1 MRKTTDTTLSAEVP
15 APTDTAPWRIVAAR
29 EIAVKLRD
37 RNFIISTVT
46 TLAIFAISIGVSFLL
61 SGREDTTTIG
71 VATPE
76 AAVVVDDARAASG
89 ASDSAVP
96 EVDLETRQYGDPDAI
111 EEAVRSEEVDLGLV
125 DNGGQWTL
133 VSTDGADGSVAAAI
147 GATVSAEALSAN
159 AEAAGISL
167 ESLYEGTTVQERM
180 LDDSGADKAITFI
193 AALVFGMLFYMAAI
207 LFGYAIANSV
217 VEEKQSRIVE
227 ILAAAIPLR
236 QLLVGKVI
244 GATTLAV
251 GQMVLFVGVGLVGIT
266 FTDYADLLPQVAGA
280 GLWYLAFFVVGFV
293 ALACLF
299 AVAGAMST
307 RAEDVQTTSSP
318 LLMIIM
324 VAAFGGMF
332 LQGLWQTVGSYVP
345 IMSVVAMPSRLAEG
359 SAQWWEPV
367 LSLLITAVFAA
378 VTIMVAE
385 RVYRRSLM
393 QTGGKLTYRQALTL
407 KD

>member
-1 MRKTTDTTLSAEVP
+1 MNAQTKT
-15 APTDTAPWRIVAAR
+15 TAPWRIVAFR

-37 RNFIISTVT
+37 RNFIISTLT

-71 VATPE
+71 IATPE
-76 AAVVVDDARAASG
+76 AATVVSSAQAS
-89 ASDSAVP
+89 SETPDSPLPKVH
-96 EVDLETRQYGDPDAI
+96 LETQQYGDAVAV
-111 EEAVRSEEVDLGLV
+111 EEAVRSEEVDVGLV
-125 DNGGQWTL
+125 DNDGQWTL

-147 GATVSAEALSAN
+147 GATVSAEALSTN
-159 AEAAGISL
+159 AAAAGISL
-167 ESLYEGTTVQERM
+167 DSLYEGTTVQERM
-180 LDDSGADKAITFI
+180 LSDSGADQAITFI
-193 AALVFGMLFYMAAI
+193 ASLVFGMLFYMAAI

-236 QLLVGKVI
+236 QLLVGKVL
-244 GATTLAV
+244 GATVLAV
-251 GQMVLFVGVGLVGIT
+251 SQMVLFVAVGLIGIT

-332 LQGLWQTVGSYVP
+332 LQGLWQTVGSYIP
-345 IMSVVAMPSRLAEG
+345 IMSVVAMPGRLAEG

-378 VTIMVAE
+378 ATIVVAE

-393 QTGGKLTYRQALTL
+393 QTGGKLTYRQALSL